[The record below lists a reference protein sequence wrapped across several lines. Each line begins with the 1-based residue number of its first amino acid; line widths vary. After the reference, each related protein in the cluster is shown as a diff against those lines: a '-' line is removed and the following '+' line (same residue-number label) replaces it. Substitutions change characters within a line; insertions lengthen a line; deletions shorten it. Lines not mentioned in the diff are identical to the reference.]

1 MGKLGIIAKAFRR
14 VYIEVSGYSSKVFHC
29 KAEIMHTGNIIALYS
44 YKLDE
49 IVD

>member
-14 VYIEVSGYSSKVFHC
+14 VYIEVSGYYSKVFHC
-29 KAEIMHTGNIIALYS
+29 KAEIMHNIIALYS